1 MKIALRF
8 SQSTARRTES
18 QTPGRRAGFGLVEV
32 IVAMILLAVAVSA
45 LASLALSVSKSS
57 IKVTGT
63 AYRNGVMLQE
73 VNRLETLPYD
83 SLHNTTATTPQ
94 TITVSAAPYPHKREI
109 YIDEPSLNVKTV
121 KIVLTPVNTNF
132 KPDTVNFTRTKART
146 TKVLNTAA
154 P

>member
-8 SQSTARRTES
+8 SQSTAHRTES
-18 QTPGRRAGFGLVEV
+18 QTPGLRAGFGLVEI

-63 AYRNGVMLQE
+63 AYRNGVMMQE

-83 SLHNTTATTPQ
+83 SLHNGDAS
-94 TITVSAAPYPHKREI
+94 ISVSTAPYPHTRVVTVS
-109 YIDEPSLNVKTV
+109 EPSLNLKTIR
-121 KIVLTPVNTNF
+121 IVLTPVNTNF
-132 KPDTVNFTRTKART
+132 KADTINFTRTRPRT
-146 TKVLNTAA
+146 TRVLNTTL

>member
-18 QTPGRRAGFGLVEV
+18 QTLGLRAGFGLVEV

-63 AYRNGVMLQE
+63 AYRNGVMMQE

-83 SLHNTTATTPQ
+83 SLHIGDTSIPVSTGPYLHTRV
-94 TITVSAAPYPHKREI
+94 ITVS
-109 YIDEPSLNVKTV
+109 EPSLNLKTIR
-121 KIVLTPVNTNF
+121 IVLTPLNPNF
-132 KPDTVNFTRTKART
+132 KADTVNFTRTKART

>member
-8 SQSTARRTES
+8 SKLTARTAES
-18 QTPGRRAGFGLVEV
+18 QTPGHRAGFGLVEV

-45 LASLALSVSKSS
+45 LASLSLSVSKSS

-63 AYRNGVMLQE
+63 AYRNGVMMQE

-83 SLHNTTATTPQ
+83 SLHNGIASISVAT
-94 TITVSAAPYPHKREI
+94 APYPHTRVI
-109 YIDEPSLNVKTV
+109 TISEPSLNLKTV
-121 KIVLTPVNTNF
+121 KIVLTPTNVNF
-132 KPDTVNFTRTKART
+132 KPDTVNFTRTRART
-146 TKVLNTAA
+146 TRVLNTTA

>member
-8 SQSTARRTES
+8 SQSTARRAES
-18 QTPGRRAGFGLVEV
+18 QTPGLRAGFGLVEI

-63 AYRNGVMLQE
+63 AYRNGVMMQE

-83 SLHNTTATTPQ
+83 SLYKTNLTGPV
-94 TITVSAAPYPHKREI
+94 TISVGTAPYPHTRKI
-109 YIDEPSLNVKTV
+109 YIDEPSLNLKTV
-121 KIVLTPVNTNF
+121 KIVLTPVNPNF
-132 KPDTVNFTRTKART
+132 KADTINFTRTRPRT
-146 TKVLNTAA
+146 TRVLNTTL

>member
-1 MKIALRF
+1 MKMTLRF
-8 SQSTARRTES
+8 SKSTARQAES
-18 QTPGRRAGFGLVEV
+18 QTFGLRSGFGLVEV

-57 IKVTGT
+57 MKVTGT
-63 AYRNGVMLQE
+63 AYRNGVMMQE

-83 SLHNTTATTPQ
+83 SLHNGSSS
-94 TITVSAAPYPHKREI
+94 ISVSTAPYPHTRVMTVS
-109 YIDEPSLNVKTV
+109 EPSLNLKTI
-121 KIVLTPVNTNF
+121 KIVLTPTNTNF

>member
-8 SQSTARRTES
+8 SQSAADRSEARTSGLRS
-18 QTPGRRAGFGLVEV
+18 GFGLVEV
-32 IVAMILLAVAVSA
+32 IVAMVLLAVAVSA

-57 IKVTGT
+57 FKVTGT
-63 AYRNGVMLQE
+63 AYRNGVMMQE

-83 SLHNTTATTPQ
+83 SLHNGSSS
-94 TITVSAAPYPHKREI
+94 ITVSAAPYPHTRVVTVA
-109 YIDEPSLNVKTV
+109 EPSLNLKTI

>member
-1 MKIALRF
+1 MKNLLRF
-8 SQSTARRTES
+8 SESTARSPES
-18 QTPGRRAGFGLVEV
+18 QRSGRRTGFGLVEV
-32 IVAMILLAVAVSA
+32 IVAMVLLAVAVSA

-57 IKVTGT
+57 MKVTGT
-63 AYRNGVMLQE
+63 AYRNGVMMQE

-83 SLHNTTATTPQ
+83 SLHNGNAS
-94 TITVSAAPYPHKREI
+94 ISVSAAPYPHTRVI
-109 YIDEPSLNVKTV
+109 TVSEPSLNLKTIR
-121 KIVLTPVNTNF
+121 IVLTPTNTNF

>member
-8 SQSTARRTES
+8 SKLSARTAES
-18 QTPGRRAGFGLVEV
+18 QTPGHRAGFGLVEV

-57 IKVTGT
+57 MKVTGT
-63 AYRNGVMLQE
+63 AYRNGVMMQE

-83 SLHNTTATTPQ
+83 SLHNGSSS
-94 TITVSAAPYPHKREI
+94 ISVSTAPYPHTRVI
-109 YIDEPSLNVKTV
+109 TISEPSLNLKTV
-121 KIVLTPVNTNF
+121 KIVLTPTNVNF
-132 KPDTVNFTRTKART
+132 KPDTVNFTRTRART
-146 TKVLNTAA
+146 TRVLNTTA